1 MLNEHFI
8 NWIRNIGKIHLRNFL
23 KFNDLNIYI
32 YDTKSEVVNEL
43 VGPRSTFN

>member
-8 NWIRNIGKIHLRNFL
+8 NWIRKYWKNSLKKFL

-43 VGPRSTFN
+43 VGPKYI